1 MFVSRKKLRAI
12 VDENVALKKN
22 VRHLKDENTRLSDSN
37 LDLWYDNKLLNA
49 KLMKK
54 GINSVSEVFYG
65 AADEF
70 GRFYAQLY
78 KGDKII

>member
-54 GINSVSEVFYG
+54 EGQEYGRYFYG
-65 AADEF
+65 GQEN
-70 GRFYAQLY
+70 G
-78 KGDKII
+78 